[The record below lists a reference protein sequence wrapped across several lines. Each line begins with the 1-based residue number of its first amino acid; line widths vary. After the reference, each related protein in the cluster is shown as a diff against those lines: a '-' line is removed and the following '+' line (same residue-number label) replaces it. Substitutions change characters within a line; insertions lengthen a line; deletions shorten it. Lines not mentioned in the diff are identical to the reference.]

1 MFLTVLTCC
10 HWEMLVLPT
19 DAPCKRRLG
28 PGRHGMFE
36 VNNTNSH
43 SSCKCMGYSALAFI
57 IQHLS
62 TGTEKKVGKAGAVAS
77 WFLQVSLCFMFHFLR
92 SVVSK
97 TFWNGFELL
106 NYLGIRHL
114 DLK

>member
-1 MFLTVLTCC
+1 
-10 HWEMLVLPT
+10 
-19 DAPCKRRLG
+19 
-28 PGRHGMFE
+28 
-36 VNNTNSH
+36 
-43 SSCKCMGYSALAFI
+43 MGYSALAFI

>member
-1 MFLTVLTCC
+1 
-10 HWEMLVLPT
+10 
-19 DAPCKRRLG
+19 
-28 PGRHGMFE
+28 
-36 VNNTNSH
+36 
-43 SSCKCMGYSALAFI
+43 MGYSALAFI

-106 NYLGIRHL
+106 NYLSIRHL
-114 DLK
+114 DPFEAHFVLESLDVIVEAS